1 MFLSNYLADKAQSLN
16 VSYWAFVI
24 IAAGF
29 LGCAGGG
36 LLSIKAGSARVAFY
50 QLTASGICCLI
61 SPLMFNASLEV
72 FLIFLI
78 FWGIV
83 VVGDS
88 PQFSALSAQTA
99 PPELVGSALTLINCI
114 GFFITIFSIQIAN
127 FLTTLISPDYIFLF
141 LTPGPLFGLIQLGPL
156 LYKRPVSRKL

>member
-1 MFLSNYLADKAQSLN
+1 MFQVPTEL
-16 VSYWAFVI
+16 
-24 IAAGF
+24 F
-29 LGCAGGG
+29 L
-36 LLSIKAGSARVAFY
+36 V
-50 QLTASGICCLI
+50 
-61 SPLMFNASLEV
+61 
-72 FLIFLI
+72 FLI

-127 FLTTLISPDYIFLF
+127 YLTTLISPDYIFLF
-141 LTPGPLFGLIQLGPL
+141 LTPGPIFGLIHLWPL
-156 LYKRPVSRKL
+156 LRKRL

>member
-1 MFLSNYLADKAQSLN
+1 MFQVPTEL
-16 VSYWAFVI
+16 
-24 IAAGF
+24 F
-29 LGCAGGG
+29 L
-36 LLSIKAGSARVAFY
+36 V
-50 QLTASGICCLI
+50 
-61 SPLMFNASLEV
+61 
-72 FLIFLI
+72 FLI

-127 FLTTLISPDYIFLF
+127 YLSALVSPNYIFLF
-141 LTPGPLFGLIQLGPL
+141 LTPGPIFGLIHLWPL
-156 LYKRPVSRKL
+156 LRKKL